1 MWYLISLFILVILYV
16 LSIIKMKHSK
26 DKTLKILSCLPLVVF
41 TIQLFVIVYWL
52 VKVGPN
58 DWNFKNVLPI
68 ANVSPFMFIIV
79 ILVMFLL
86 TKSRKYFNT
95 LISLLSFAM
104 LIASSINLLFNSLRN
119 YNFYFIFLLDSINHV
134 LFSLYG
140 IYLYKTNQIF
150 KDLKNNLISG
160 SLIVVVA
167 ICMLIINVIFDTS
180 FFGLSL
186 LGKHNIYNVVISE
199 NSIVSVLV
207 YFVGLIIALFTG
219 FVYQRIISKY
229 LK

>member
-26 DKTLKILSCLPLVVF
+26 DKTLKILSYLPLVVF
-41 TIQLFVIVYWL
+41 TIQLFAIVYWL

-79 ILVMFLL
+79 ILVMFLP
-86 TKSRKYFNT
+86 TKSREYFNT

-104 LIASSINLLFNSLRN
+104 LIASLINLLFNALRN
-119 YNFYFIFLLDSINHV
+119 YNFYFVFLLDSINHV

-140 IYLYKTNQIF
+140 IYLYKTNQTF

-207 YFVGLIIALFTG
+207 YFIGLIIALFVG

>member
-68 ANVSPFMFIIV
+68 ANVSPFMFTIV
-79 ILVMFLL
+79 ILVMFLP